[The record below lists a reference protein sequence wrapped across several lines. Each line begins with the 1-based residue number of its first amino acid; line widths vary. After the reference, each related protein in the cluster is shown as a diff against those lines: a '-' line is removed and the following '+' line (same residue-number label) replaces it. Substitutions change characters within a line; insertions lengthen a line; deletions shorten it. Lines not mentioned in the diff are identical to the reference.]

1 MWESMRLC
9 HVMHSMK
16 RIKILLNHIKDK
28 NKFKNIDSL
37 FPLIQCFKTTFNL
50 LNFLFNFLRLLFV
63 LFGSTFQDFLSLSL
77 TSNSFRFHSPFSL
90 LLIYIYISTT
100 LHAIPSNTLRQ
111 KTMSLNFSLSM
122 KPT

>member
-1 MWESMRLC
+1 MRDSMRLC

-28 NKFKNIDSL
+28 NKFKNMDSL

-63 LFGSTFQDFLSLSL
+63 LFGSMFQDFFSLSL
-77 TSNSFRFHSPFSL
+77 TSNSFHFHSPFSF